1 MQNYSFGWK
10 WIKHF
15 TENENEVIIA
25 FLKSQQQP
33 LSASDAANN
42 LQPKLQGRSVKQ
54 FGGSVSYADF
64 INRHAFS
71 FLDSS
76 LLEGYGDLAIAL

>member
-15 TENENEVIIA
+15 TENENAVIIA

-42 LQPKLQGRSVKQ
+42 LQPKLQGRSVHQMSFAQRKK
-54 FGGSVSYADF
+54 YL
-64 INRHAFS
+64 INIIVIKNIIK
-71 FLDSS
+71 
-76 LLEGYGDLAIAL
+76 G

>member
-54 FGGSVSYADF
+54 IYEHLREKRGTIYKKT
-64 INRHAFS
+64 I
-71 FLDSS
+71 LDQYNIVIKNVIK
-76 LLEGYGDLAIAL
+76 G